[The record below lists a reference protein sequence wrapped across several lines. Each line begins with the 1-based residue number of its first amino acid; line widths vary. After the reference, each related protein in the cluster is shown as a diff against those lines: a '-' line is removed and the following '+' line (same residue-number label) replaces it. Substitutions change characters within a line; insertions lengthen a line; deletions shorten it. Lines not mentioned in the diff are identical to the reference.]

1 MAVTNED
8 IQNWF
13 KANPNASDAEIFRVM
28 QANKVSQ
35 EQLNAAMSFNP
46 EEVGIRYTREQNSA
60 IPPVVTP
67 PVATAANTSQVGTGA
82 KFTDDGRPI
91 DTSFVSLSEYQNAK
105 GVPKTDYKGLV
116 YDAAGG
122 SRITTPQGER
132 YFSPYGAQP
141 TKTELDWL
149 MAQPTD
155 AYLNSLAPM
164 ERAQKLQT
172 WQKSRPGYVDP
183 INFNTFEQYIA
194 AANPNYKMR
203 ADAGNDLQNQA
214 NFYGLTIENYLN
226 ALKTGEGSAG
236 NLTGSQLLSPL
247 QRIAAETARA
257 QGIAPMSPEVAAL
270 ARANPDVFNAAST
283 NWSNYLKSTFPGT
296 LEYESALAG
305 PMQFNAT
312 GVKMPTT
319 SPANSMYFLDPV
331 TKQITR
337 NPNYKPTALAPP
349 PTPVQLSTAPTTPG
363 LIGTRPVGVKD
374 GTPTVPATP
383 GGSTGLFGAPVVNG
397 RTQGLLGEIDNL
409 PLGSYA
415 GSIAPI
421 QKSYESFMGIPAGA
435 QFNPAITTEGQSPYK
450 FLQKNWTDLK
460 NVYEGQLPYTSMG
473 GYNPALY
480 VDLAKENKAMA
491 DITAAQAIQQQLDV
505 LNAGGGDGGDGGGG
519 GGGGGTGAGAGTG
532 NAMAKGGLV
541 TSLDGPNPPG
551 PDDGSAYLDLGEYVI
566 KKSSVNKYGKG
577 LLDMINEGKVP
588 AKKMKSLLG

>member
-60 IPPVVTP
+60 IPPVVTAP
-67 PVATAANTSQVGTGA
+67 VVTAPVVTAPVVTAPVVTAPVATAPVVTQ
-82 KFTDDGRPI
+82 
-91 DTSFVSLSEYQNAK
+91 
-105 GVPKTDYKGLV
+105 
-116 YDAAGG
+116 
-122 SRITTPQGER
+122 TPETE
-132 YFSPYGAQP
+132 AQW
-141 TKTELDWL
+141 K
-149 MAQPTD
+149 ARAPTD

-164 ERAQKLQT
+164 ARRVAYES

-183 INFNTFEQYIA
+183 MNYNTYEEYIA
-194 AANPNYKMR
+194 AASPNYKMGT
-203 ADAGNDLQNQA
+203 DAGSDLQNQA

-257 QGIAPMSPEVAAL
+257 QGIGTMSPEVAAL
-270 ARANPDVFNAAST
+270 ARANPDVFNRAST

-305 PMQFNAT
+305 PMQFSAT

-337 NPNYKPTALAPP
+337 NPNYKPTALAAA
-349 PTPVQLSTAPTTPG
+349 PTPVKLSTAPTTPG
-363 LIGTRPVGVKD
+363 LIA
-374 GTPTVPATP
+374 TPTPGAKVPTGPGVTLPTTP
-383 GGSTGLFGAPVVNG
+383 GGTTGVLGAPVVGG

-415 GSIAPI
+415 GSYAPI
-421 QKSYESFMGIPAGA
+421 QKSYENYMAIPAGA
-435 QFNPAITTEGQSPYK
+435 QFNQAVTTGGKSPAELIQSK
-450 FLQKNWTDLK
+450 WTNLK
-460 NVYEGQLPYTSMG
+460 NIYEGQLPFTSMG

-480 VDLAKENKAMA
+480 IDLAKENKRMA
-491 DITAAQAIQQQLDV
+491 DITAAQAIRQQLDV
-505 LNAGGGDGGDGGGG
+505 LNQSGDGGPGGPSATGPGGDNADGSPDGGGNAGIGGDGSPDGGGNAGYAMG
-519 GGGGGTGAGAGTG
+519 GMVNT
-532 NAMAKGGLV
+532 L
-541 TSLDGPNPPG
+541 LGPNPLG
-551 PDDGSAYLDLGEYVI
+551 PDDGAGFLDRGEYVI
-566 KKSSVNKYGKG
+566 KKSSVNKYGRG

>member
-1 MAVTNED
+1 MAYATE
-8 IQNWF
+8 
-13 KANPNASDAEIFRVM
+13 
-28 QANKVSQ
+28 
-35 EQLNAAMSFNP
+35 AAW
-46 EEVGIRYTREQNSA
+46 
-60 IPPVVTP
+60 
-67 PVATAANTSQVGTGA
+67 AA
-82 KFTDDGRPI
+82 
-91 DTSFVSLSEYQNAK
+91 
-105 GVPKTDYKGLV
+105 
-116 YDAAGG
+116 
-122 SRITTPQGER
+122 
-132 YFSPYGAQP
+132 AQP
-141 TKTELDWL
+141 DLTKISN
-149 MAQPTD
+149 PT
-155 AYLNSLAPM
+155 
-164 ERAQKLQT
+164 ERAQTLES
-172 WQKSRPGYVDP
+172 WQKQRPGYVDP
-183 INFNTFEQYIA
+183 INYSNYEQYIA
-194 AANPNYKMR
+194 AANPNYTMGT
-203 ADAGNDLQNQA
+203 DAGNDLQNQA
-214 NFYGLTIENYLN
+214 NFYGLSIENYLY

-270 ARANPDVFNAAST
+270 ARANPDVFNTAST

-337 NPNYKPTALAPP
+337 NPNYKPTALAAA
-349 PTPVQLSTAPTTPG
+349 PTPVQLSTGPTTTG

-374 GTPTVPATP
+374 GTPTAP
-383 GGSTGLFGAPVVNG
+383 GIVGGTAVAPVVSG

-415 GSIAPI
+415 GSYAPI
-421 QKSYESFMGIPAGA
+421 QKSYENYMAIPAGA
-435 QFNPAITTEGQSPYK
+435 QFNQAVTTGGKSPAELIQSK
-450 FLQKNWTDLK
+450 WTNLK
-460 NVYEGQLPYTSMG
+460 NIYEGQLPFTSMG

-480 VDLAKENKAMA
+480 TDLAKENKRMA
-491 DITAAQAIQQQLDV
+491 DITAAQAIQQQIDA
-505 LNAGGGDGGDGGGG
+505 LNSGGGGDGGDGGGG
-519 GGGGGTGAGAGTG
+519 GGGDGGTGAGAGTG

-577 LLDMINEGKVP
+577 LLDMINEGKVS